1 MGWTPTEG
9 ELTLRESQ
17 GMFKDDL
24 EKHASKFI
32 PMGRMNKYED
42 ITPAIIYLLSDNSLM
57 VSGSNIRITGGWF
70 M

>member
-9 ELTLRESQ
+9 ELSLRESQ
-17 GMFKDDL
+17 GISEEDL
-24 EKHASKFI
+24 RLKAKEII
-32 PMGRMNKYED
+32 PMGRMNKIDD
-42 ITPAIIYLLSDNSLM
+42 IVPAIIYLLSNKSMM